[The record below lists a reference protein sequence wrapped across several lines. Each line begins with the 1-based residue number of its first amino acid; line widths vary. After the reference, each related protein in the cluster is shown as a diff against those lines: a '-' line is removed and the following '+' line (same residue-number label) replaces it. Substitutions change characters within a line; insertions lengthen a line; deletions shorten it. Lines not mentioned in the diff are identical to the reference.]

1 MHKIFETITE
11 IIGWILITLSP
22 TLLGIVFGLVIYNYL
37 TNPIGMI
44 IGILVAISGLIIGM
58 IWATKKFRTTG
69 TIHFLSRIS
78 ATPELDYLNSE
89 EKNTGKKENK

>member
-1 MHKIFETITE
+1 MHKIFEIITE
-11 IIGWILITLSP
+11 VVGWILITLSP

-37 TNPIGMI
+37 PNPIGI
-44 IGILVAISGLIIGM
+44 IFGILVAISGLIIGM

-78 ATPELDYLNSE
+78 ATPELDNLNSE
-89 EKNTGKKENK
+89 EENTNSRKK